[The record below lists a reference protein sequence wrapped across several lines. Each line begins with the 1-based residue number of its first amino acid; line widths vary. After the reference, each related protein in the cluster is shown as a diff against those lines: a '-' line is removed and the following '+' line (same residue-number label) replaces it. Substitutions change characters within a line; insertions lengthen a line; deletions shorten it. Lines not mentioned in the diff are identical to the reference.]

1 MKPDTKRS
9 FKTLLAAAAFAVC
22 GCAQPI
28 EVEPL
33 TIDFGTMTGEI
44 GEEGGYLRIPY
55 TFTGSFYDS
64 DGEPASVTVT
74 CDATWIT
81 GTYTDAPGEIIFKV
95 EANGEETSR
104 TATAAVSCGEF
115 AGTATITQLGRQG
128 GTDSND
134 EFVITADR
142 VDEAYVVYSVTPRDN
157 EMTYM
162 NLLAQKS
169 VYDSFPDDE
178 SRFENDMAYFSKIAQ
193 NNGISLEE
201 LLDMNIKKGPV
212 RGIEVGSLTP
222 EEDWTIYVYGLT
234 AQGERLT
241 GYTSINV
248 TTLPVKQVDISF
260 EFSSQ
265 IDGTSV
271 MIMADPSEDTV
282 PYVID
287 AYLKAGL
294 NKDNIKTMYQEH
306 INGIIEMLSM
316 FGQSVTDIVKSIA
329 HIGPDAVVADMNA
342 DTEYV
347 AFACGISL
355 SGYLNSEVTTYDFRT
370 GAAGPSDNVITIEIT
385 SVTSTEAKY
394 KITVTN
400 NDQYAIAASE
410 ASAWEG
416 MSDEEILAELLRQDL
431 SSQTTRGECTGSIP
445 GLQPGKEYVMF
456 AFGYSGG
463 VATTGLSRAEFT
475 TPGQASAAASSP
487 KVRIDRKQELPE
499 TKAKAM
505 FLPATQVKNVKQ
517 Y

>member
-1 MKPDTKRS
+1 MKPDMKLP
-9 FKTLLAAAAFAVC
+9 FKTLFAAAALAVC
-22 GCAQPI
+22 GCAQQI

-33 TIDFGTMTGEI
+33 TIDFGSMSGEI

-55 TFTGSFYDS
+55 SFTGSFYDS
-64 DGEPASVTVT
+64 QGQPAELTVS
-74 CDATWIT
+74 CDASWIT
-81 GTYTDAPGEIIFKV
+81 AAYTDAPGEIIFKV
-95 EANGEETSR
+95 EANGGEDPR
-104 TATAAVSCGEF
+104 TAAADIACGKYT
-115 AGTATITQLGRQG
+115 GTATITQLGRQG
-128 GTDSND
+128 GTVSDA
-134 EFVITADR
+134 EFTISADR

-157 EMTYM
+157 EMTYI

-201 LLDMNIKKGPV
+201 LLGMNIKKGPV
-212 RGIEVGSLTP
+212 RGVEVGSLTP

-234 AQGERLT
+234 AGGERLT
-241 GYTSINV
+241 GYTSIEV
-248 TTLPVKQVDISF
+248 TTLPVKQIDVSF
-260 EFSSQ
+260 KFSSQ
-265 IDGTSV
+265 IDGSSV
-271 MIMADPSEDTV
+271 MLMADPSDDTV

-294 NKDNIKTMYQEH
+294 NKDNIKEMYQEH
-306 INGIIEMLSM
+306 IKGVIEMLSM
-316 FGQSVTDIVKSIA
+316 FGQSVSDIIKSIA

-355 SGYLNSEVTTYDFRT
+355 SGYLNSEVTTYEFRT
-370 GAAGPSDNVITIEIT
+370 GAPEPSDNVITIEIT
-385 SVTSTEAKY
+385 SVTSSEAKY

-416 MSDEEILAELLRQDL
+416 KSDDEILAELLGQDL

-445 GLQPGKEYVMF
+445 GLQPGKKYVLF

-463 VATTGLSRAEFT
+463 IATTGLSKAEFT
-475 TPGQASAAASSP
+475 TPGESGTTAGAPQ
-487 KVRIDRKQELPE
+487 VRIDRPAALPE
-499 TKAKAM
+499 ARAL
-505 FLPATQVKNVKQ
+505 FLPATQVKNTRM
-517 Y
+517 